1 MFSKEM
7 EALIEATL
15 QDGMLTD
22 QEKAVLVKR
31 AQKEGIDVDELDV
44 YIQSLLQKRQQEQI
58 EKRNQQEEELEKEKA
73 KAIGPICPKCH
84 KQVPPLTL
92 VCDCGYEFTKK
103 KDVSSVQLL
112 FEKIN
117 DIQLTEAEIDSCS
130 STVEEGVGFN
140 VRKVYDADGNVAK
153 KVNQQDLEKLILKK
167 KLEIIKTF
175 PVPNTKEDII
185 EFLVLSLPNAQT
197 KGGLL
202 GTRKGRILIVLAVII
217 IVACILGILG
227 LVGIIE
233 EGVGLLIGGDVF
245 FGITLGS
252 VFVAEFDE
260 ETLHHNDAAV
270 VWKAKFDQVLLKGRS
285 LRTDPEFTQK
295 LDYYENLLNSNEKT
309 TGGMMDNLN
318 VDYKK
323 VGKIL
328 LFILGGFIVL
338 FLLVKLFSGTSKD
351 NNENSD
357 IDNVENII
365 NGAYNDNIG
374 ETDDTEN
381 VSGGASDAS
390 DEMLKA
396 REQAAEQMRKAR
408 EQAAEQIRKAR
419 EQADEQM
426 RKAREQ
432 ADEQMRKAQEEMRKA
447 MGQ

>member
-44 YIQSLLQKRQQEQI
+44 YIQSLLQKRQQEQN
-58 EKRNQQEEELEKEKA
+58 EKKEAIFEKYEEEKK
-73 KAIGPICPKCH
+73 KAIGPVCPKCG
-84 KQVPPLTL
+84 KQVPPLAL
-92 VCDCGYEFTKK
+92 VCDCGYEFKRGNEESTKK
-103 KDVSSVQLL
+103 L
-112 FEKIN
+112 FEKI
-117 DIQLTEAEIDSCS
+117 DKIQS
-130 STVEEGVGFN
+130 
-140 VRKVYDADGNVAK
+140 R
-153 KVNQQDLEKLILKK
+153 QLKGASGSYEWKEDK
-167 KLEIIKTF
+167 KLREQEMLDAISLF
-175 PVPNTKEDII
+175 PVPNTKEDIV
-185 EFLVLSLPNAQT
+185 EFLSLAVSKST
-197 KGGLL
+197 RKGGLL
-202 GTRKGRILIVLAVII
+202 GTTFGRICAGSCVLVVILII
-217 IVACILGILG
+217 
-227 LVGIIE
+227 
-233 EGVGLLIGGDVF
+233 VGLLLPDTHEELVGEYYGGGYRQAETDKMGILSIIALFGVCGIGYLSLYFDV
-245 FGITLGS
+245 
-252 VFVAEFDE
+252 
-260 ETLHHNDAAV
+260 ETLRWNKFAT
-270 VWKAKFDQVLLKGRS
+270 VWRSKFDQVLLKGRS

-309 TGGMMDNLN
+309 RGGMMDNLN

-328 LFILGGFIVL
+328 LFILGAFIVL

-365 NGAYNDNIG
+365 NGAYNDNID

-396 REQAAEQMRKAR
+396 QEQAA
-408 EQAAEQIRKAR
+408 
-419 EQADEQM
+419 
-426 RKAREQ
+426 
-432 ADEQMRKAQEEMRKA
+432 EQMRKAQEEMRKA

>member
-15 QDGMLTD
+15 QDGVLTD

-44 YIQSLLQKRQQEQI
+44 YIQSLLQKRQQEQS
-58 EKRNQQEEELEKEKA
+58 EKRNQKEEEFEKEKA
-73 KAIGPICPKCH
+73 KAIGPVCPKCG

-103 KDVSSVQLL
+103 KEVSSVQLL
-112 FEKIN
+112 FDKIN
-117 DIQLTEAEIDSCS
+117 NIQLTGAEIDSVS
-130 STVEEGVGFN
+130 YTLEEKVGN
-140 VRKVYDADGNVAK
+140 EYRKVYDADGNVAK
-153 KVNQQDLEKLILKK
+153 KVNQPQLEDLKRKK

-185 EFLVLSLPNAQT
+185 EFLALSLPNAQT

-227 LVGIIE
+227 LVGVMS
-233 EGVGLLIGGDVF
+233 EGYVGALIGWDVLG
-245 FGITLGS
+245 GIILG
-252 VFVAEFDE
+252 VCFVAFFDE

-328 LFILGGFIVL
+328 LFILGAFIVL
-338 FLLVKLFSGTSKD
+338 FLLVKLFSGISKD

-365 NGAYNDNIG
+365 NGAYNDNQ
-374 ETDDTEN
+374 DATEDM
-381 VSGGASDAS
+381 SGAASDAS

-396 REQAAEQMRKAR
+396 QEETAEQMRKAQ
-408 EQAAEQIRKAR
+408 EEAA
-419 EQADEQM
+419 
-426 RKAREQ
+426 
-432 ADEQMRKAQEEMRKA
+432 EQMRKAQEEMRKA

>member
-15 QDGMLTD
+15 QDGVLTD

-73 KAIGPICPKCH
+73 KAIGPICPKCG

-112 FEKIN
+112 FETIK
-117 DIQLTEAEIDSCS
+117 DIQLTSAEIDSCS
-130 STVEEGVGFN
+130 DVVKEEVN
-140 VRKVYDADGNVAK
+140 KEYRVVHDAYGNAVK
-153 KVNQQDLEKLILKK
+153 KVNDEKIKELKEKK
-167 KLEIIKTF
+167 KREIISSF
-175 PVPNTKEDII
+175 PVPNTKEDIM
-185 EFLVLSLPNAQT
+185 EFLALSAPNAKQR
-197 KGGLL
+197 GGLL
-202 GTRKGRILIVLAVII
+202 GTRKGRILLVTPFVIVLSI
-217 IVACILGILG
+217 IVWIMSDKEAGG
-227 LVGIIE
+227 LNAFE
-233 EGVGLLIGGDVF
+233 TLIFGCMALAVF
-245 FGITLGS
+245 AT
-252 VFVAEFDE
+252 EFDKS
-260 ETLHHNDAAV
+260 TLRYNEMAQ

-285 LRTDPEFTQK
+285 LRADPEFTQK

-328 LFILGGFIVL
+328 LFILGAFIVL
-338 FLLVKLFSGTSKD
+338 FLLVKLFSGISKD

-365 NGAYNDNIG
+365 NGAYNDNQ
-374 ETDDTEN
+374 DATEDM
-381 VSGGASDAS
+381 SGAASDAS

-396 REQAAEQMRKAR
+396 QEEAAEQMRKAQ
-408 EQAAEQIRKAR
+408 EEAA
-419 EQADEQM
+419 
-426 RKAREQ
+426 
-432 ADEQMRKAQEEMRKA
+432 EQMRKAQEEMRKA

>member
-15 QDGMLTD
+15 QDGVLTD

-295 LDYYENLLNSNEKT
+295 LDYYENLLNSNGKT

-318 VDYKK
+318 
-323 VGKIL
+323 GKIL
-328 LFILGGFIVL
+328 LIILGAFIVL
-338 FLLVKLFSGTSKD
+338 FLLVKLFPGISKGNND
-351 NNENSD
+351 NSDGD
-357 IDNVENII
+357 IDNVVSVI
-365 NGAYNDNIG
+365 NGADNDNIG

>member
-15 QDGMLTD
+15 QDGELTD
-22 QEKAVLVKR
+22 QEKAVLLKR

-44 YIQSLLQKRQQEQI
+44 YIQSLLQKRQQEQN
-58 EKRNQQEEELEKEKA
+58 EKKEAIFEKYEEEKK
-73 KAIGPICPKCH
+73 KAIGPVCPKCG
-84 KQVPPLTL
+84 KQVPPLAL
-92 VCDCGYEFTKK
+92 VCDCGFEFTKK
-103 KDVSSVQLL
+103 KEVSSVQLL

-117 DIQLTEAEIDSCS
+117 NIQLTSAEIDSCS
-130 STVEEGVGFN
+130 DVVKEEVN
-140 VRKVYDADGNVAK
+140 KEYRVVHDAYGNAVK
-153 KVNQQDLEKLILKK
+153 KVNDEKIKELKEKK
-167 KLEIIKTF
+167 KREIISSF
-175 PVPNTKEDII
+175 PVPNTKEDIM
-185 EFLVLSLPNAQT
+185 EFLALSAPNAKQR
-197 KGGLL
+197 GGLL
-202 GTRKGRILIVLAVII
+202 GTRKGRILLVTPFVIVLSISVWIMSDKETGGRDAFVILSLGCMAMAVF
-217 IVACILGILG
+217 A
-227 LVGIIE
+227 
-233 EGVGLLIGGDVF
+233 
-245 FGITLGS
+245 T
-252 VFVAEFDE
+252 EFDKS
-260 ETLHHNDAAV
+260 TLRYNEMAQ

-285 LRTDPEFTQK
+285 LRADPEFTQK

-323 VGKIL
+323 VGKIS
-328 LFILGGFIVL
+328 LFIIGAFIVL

-396 REQAAEQMRKAR
+396 QEEAAEQMRKAQ
-408 EQAAEQIRKAR
+408 EEAA
-419 EQADEQM
+419 
-426 RKAREQ
+426 
-432 ADEQMRKAQEEMRKA
+432 EQMRKAQEEMRKA